1 MKEREADTPANLTG
15 TSVILNVSAH
25 PKISHKA
32 RTEPTRLHAHAVK
45 RILDRQ
51 SGAVVGW
58 LYEWNTGELVPRWK
72 AEARTDVVY
81 V

>member
-1 MKEREADTPANLTG
+1 MKNDADAPANLTG
-15 TSVILNVSAH
+15 TTVILNVPVRPKKSPKASA
-25 PKISHKA
+25 
-32 RTEPTRLHAHAVK
+32 EPARLHARAVK

-51 SGAVVGW
+51 SGTLVGW

-72 AEARTDVVY
+72 AGAKSDVIY

>member
-1 MKEREADTPANLTG
+1 MKTEADTPANFTG
-15 TSVILNVSAH
+15 TTVILNVPVRPKVSRNTSAK
-25 PKISHKA
+25 PA
-32 RTEPTRLHAHAVK
+32 RLHARAVK

-51 SGAVVGW
+51 SGTLVGW

-72 AEARTDVVY
+72 AEAKSDVIY

>member
-1 MKEREADTPANLTG
+1 MKYEAETPANLTG
-15 TSVILNVSAH
+15 TTVILRVPVRPKGSRRTSA
-25 PKISHKA
+25 
-32 RTEPTRLHAHAVK
+32 EPARLHARAVK

-51 SGAVVGW
+51 SGTLVGW

-72 AEARTDVVY
+72 EEARSDVIY

>member
-1 MKEREADTPANLTG
+1 MKNDAEAPGNFTG
-15 TSVILNVSAH
+15 TTVILQVSVRQ
-25 PKISHKA
+25 KNSRKTC
-32 RTEPTRLHAHAVK
+32 TEPARLHARAVK

-51 SGAVVGW
+51 SGTLVGW

-72 AEARTDVVY
+72 EEARSDVIY

>member
-1 MKEREADTPANLTG
+1 MKNNAEAHAKFTG
-15 TSVILNVSAH
+15 TTVILQVSVR
-25 PKISHKA
+25 KKNS
-32 RTEPTRLHAHAVK
+32 RTTCTDPARLHACAVK

-51 SGAVVGW
+51 SGTLVGW

-72 AEARTDVVY
+72 AEARSDVIY

>member
-1 MKEREADTPANLTG
+1 MKNDADTPANLTG
-15 TSVILNVSAH
+15 TTVILNVPIRPAKR
-25 PKISHKA
+25 PKASTKPA
-32 RTEPTRLHAHAVK
+32 RLHARAVK

-51 SGAVVGW
+51 SGTLVGW

-72 AEARTDVVY
+72 AEASSDVIY